1 MKKGADMKIG
11 EFAKKFDT
19 SVSTVRHYINLGLL
33 VPEKDGFQYC
43 FEDDD
48 CREMEI
54 ITTMKN
60 AGFKLSE
67 LNKYLSI
74 FRFYNKDDYLLYE
87 KLLEYLRIKKA
98 DLYAERHRINTYIRL
113 INKKIKEIEA
123 SSIYAAGKNA
133 GSDDKS
139 AFSQLPGFP
148 LSAVDLLRCPHCQSR
163 LHLSGIDITGDS
175 ITEGKLTCS
184 CGYQAG
190 LRNGIIF
197 TDILKDLDNDDKF
210 LYSYFGE
217 ENVSINEDGLLL
229 MAIDEHSN
237 EYMTNL
243 HRSSL
248 WIHKELENIDLN
260 NKVILFPELSMQYL
274 YSHCHDN
281 LAYNS
286 IFIVTSPSERTIQT
300 MRQHIANA
308 APDLKIAYIINQDGK
323 LPLRTGCID
332 AVIDYMGSCNLGF
345 FEQKHYFDMISPY
358 VADEAIIAGTT
369 EYYRK
374 GTVSLRRIHELYPDA
389 APDVFTLEFLNDAL
403 KSNGFLMKKS
413 KKISEGYDPGRFFE
427 YHVPGD
433 IRTNIVYIASRDA
446 GKAMKKL

>member
-1 MKKGADMKIG
+1 MKIG

-74 FRFYNKDDYLLYE
+74 FRFYNRDDYLLYE
-87 KLLEYLRIKKA
+87 KLLEYLRSKKS
-98 DLYAERHRINTYIRL
+98 DLYAERHQINTYIRL
-113 INKKIKEIEA
+113 INKKIKEIEN
-123 SSIYAAGKNA
+123 SSVYATG
-133 GSDDKS
+133 KS
-139 AFSQLPGFP
+139 ANSDSKSTCSQLPGFP

-175 ITEGKLTCS
+175 ITKGKLTCS
-184 CGYQAG
+184 CGYQAV

-229 MAIDEHSN
+229 MAMDEHSN

-248 WIHKELENIDLN
+248 WIHKELESIDLN
-260 NKVILFPELSMQYL
+260 SKVILFPEMSMQYL
-274 YSHCHDN
+274 YNHCHDN

-332 AVIDYMGSCNLGF
+332 AVIDYMGSW
-345 FEQKHYFDMISPY
+345 D
-358 VADEAIIAGTT
+358 
-369 EYYRK
+369 
-374 GTVSLRRIHELYPDA
+374 
-389 APDVFTLEFLNDAL
+389 FLNRSIIL
-403 KSNGFLMKKS
+403 
-413 KKISEGYDPGRFFE
+413 
-427 YHVPGD
+427 
-433 IRTNIVYIASRDA
+433 T
-446 GKAMKKL
+446 